1 MFNLVKYFHI
11 GDWAVVQNKFS
22 DLPDKQKKLLLIQDF
37 KNPEFVIFFGLIGG
51 TFALDRFYIGDIFIG
66 ILKLTILL
74 PLTILYLLA
83 IFSILED
90 AYLALI
96 LVIWLIII
104 IDIFLCYKK
113 CKTKN
118 FEIFYQIVSKM

>member
-11 GDWAVVQNKFS
+11 DDWAVVQDKFS

-37 KNPEFVIFFGLIGG
+37 KNPEFVIFFGLLGG

-66 ILKLTILL
+66 ILKLAILL
-74 PLTILYLLA
+74 PLS
-83 IFSILED
+83 IFPILEND
-90 AYLALI
+90 YLGLI
-96 LVIWLIII
+96 LIVWLIII

-118 FEIFYQIVSKM
+118 FEIFYQIVSKCDHL